1 MDRDWKRLG
10 SAIKAQREHLGMTT
24 QQELAEAAGVTRQTV
39 QSLEAGKARTRMPAT
54 IGAVEKALKWEPGTA
69 SRILSG
75 QTGRPADSDAARFA
89 EGMPMRIAQ
98 ELSSGQVVDTEVL
111 DLSLPG
117 SNSRLVVVFKQDA
130 AAADMD
136 PDELR
141 AALQEWSRVQR
152 AMRQIASTPPD
163 DAADQA

>member
-10 SAIKAQREHLGMTT
+10 NAIKAQREHLGLTT
-24 QQELAEAAGVTRQTV
+24 QAELAEAAGVTRQTV
-39 QSLEAGKARTRMPAT
+39 QSLEAGKTRTRMPAT
-54 IGAVEKALKWEPGTA
+54 IGAVEKALNWEPGTA
-69 SRILSG
+69 ARILRG
-75 QTGRPADSDAARFA
+75 EDVRAATDTGRFA
-89 EGMPMRIAQ
+89 EGMPVRIAQ

-117 SNSRLVVVFKQDA
+117 SNARMVVVFKQDA
-130 AAADMD
+130 PAADMD

-141 AALQEWSRVQR
+141 AALQEWSRMQR
-152 AMRQIASTPPD
+152 AMRHIASTPPD